1 MKVALYARVS
11 SEKQDTDLSITAQ
24 LKSLR
29 EYAANNGCQ
38 VVKEFVDEAESGRTT
53 ARPAFREMVSLTRRP
68 QKPFDAVLVWKYSRF
83 ARSREDSILY
93 KAMLKKAGVQ
103 VISINE
109 PFDNSPTG
117 RLMEAI
123 IESLDEFYSDNLGE
137 EVTRGMRESA
147 ARGFYLSSSPP
158 YGFRKVRVQDGA
170 KERTKLE
177 PEPIQASIVA
187 GMFEAILIG
196 QGLTDIVRNL
206 NTRNIPGP
214 SGKGWGKTGA
224 YSILT
229 NEIYSGVFVWGKNS
243 KRGLPPVRTENACP
257 AVVDRDTFL
266 RVQELMKER
275 MPAKVHPRRVSSPF
289 LLSGL
294 AHCGHCGKALIGRY
308 AKGGR
313 FAYYVCGTLDKR
325 GAGSCP
331 AKYLNAEKFEGIIIE
346 QIKKHVLTGE
356 NLTELVELTNRELD
370 SQMES
375 HHDEF
380 NTITQMIDDTNRRL
394 EHLYDAVETGKLDL
408 DDLALRIKEQR
419 QRQEKLQVD
428 RINIENRM
436 SDRRVELINLETMT
450 EYITDMQAVLREGT
464 LVERKAFIRS
474 FVKDVQVNG
483 NEAVLTYSMPELP
496 EKVALEEAGV
506 PRIIQRGG
514 Q

>member
-24 LKSLR
+24 LKNLR
-29 EYAANNGCQ
+29 KYAANNGCQ
-38 VVKEFVDEAESGRTT
+38 VIKEFIDEAESGRTT
-53 ARPAFREMVSLTRRP
+53 ARPAFREMVSLARRP

-147 ARGFYLSSSPP
+147 ARGFYLSSNPP
-158 YGFRKVRVQDGA
+158 YGYQKVRVLDGA

-187 GMFEAILIG
+187 GMFEAIING

-206 NTRNIPGP
+206 NVKNIPGP
-214 SGKGWGKTGA
+214 SSKGWGKTGV

-229 NEIYSGVFVWGKNS
+229 NEIYSGVFVWGKHS

-257 AVVDRDTFL
+257 AIVNRDTFL
-266 RVQELMKER
+266 GVQEIMKDR
-275 MPAKVHPRRVSSPF
+275 MPAKVHPRRVTSPF

-294 AHCGHCGKALIGRY
+294 AHCAHCGKALIGRY
-308 AKGGR
+308 AKGGK
-313 FAYYVCGTLDKR
+313 FAYYVCGTLDKK

-331 AKYLNAEKFEGIIIE
+331 ARYLNSEKLEGIIIE
-346 QIKKHVLTGE
+346 QIKKHILTRE

-370 SQMES
+370 SQVES
-375 HHDEF
+375 YHCELDV
-380 NTITQMIDDTNRRL
+380 ISRALDDANQRL
-394 EHLYDAVETGKLDL
+394 ERLYDAVETGKLDL
-408 DDLALRIKEQR
+408 DDLALRIKELR
-419 QRQEKLQVD
+419 QRQEKLLVD
-428 RINIENRM
+428 RINIENLL
-436 SDRRVELINLETMT
+436 SDRRVELIDLETMKD
-450 EYITDMQAVLREGT
+450 YITDMQSILREGT
-464 LVERKAFIRS
+464 LVERKAFIHS
-474 FVKDVQVNG
+474 FVKDVRVNG

-496 EKVALEEAGV
+496 EKVALGEAGV
-506 PRIIQRGG
+506 PRIVQRGG
-514 Q
+514 R